1 MTSSFDTPN
10 ERNVF
15 IVELTTRD
23 GRVCERY
30 ETYAEARQR
39 VDQFPADSLV
49 GLAFIFE
56 ELADGSE
63 RLLREDGKPLQF
75 HRLLVEDVRE
85 SPDAPLPLA
94 EEGGPD
100 GLPGKIRFVEQQPDE
115 GWDDLPLL

>member
-1 MTSSFDTPN
+1 MTSEFDPLN
-10 ERNVF
+10 ERAVF

-30 ETYAEARQR
+30 ETYDEARKR
-39 VDQFPADSLV
+39 VEQFAADSLV

-75 HRLLVEDVRE
+75 HRRLVEEVRDC
-85 SPDAPLPLA
+85 SDDSLPLA
-94 EEGGPD
+94 EEIDGSSGPE
-100 GLPGKIRFVEQQPDE
+100 GKIRIVERRPEDE
-115 GWDDLPLL
+115 WDSGV